1 MLTGLPDTCNAS
13 KEHTVKNWRI
23 LRILFF
29 SVAGMVMVIWLLRS
43 INPNEVFRMLLNSD
57 WRFWS
62 GGAVFGILS
71 HMVNGKRISWCI
83 GRHLPGGQAA
93 AVSAVHAATLSF
105 LPMRS
110 GELSFILLTRKY
122 AGRNV
127 TGSIAGLG
135 LMRFSDIVVFLVLSS
150 CSTIMV
156 LLTVRHLV
164 VPLLILTILVLC
176 LLLAVIVLA
185 VHGSSFLRR
194 LHDYVGFPPLRR
206 VITIAIDVLKE
217 VRTTAGRMVLQR
229 VLFLTFVYWSLVLA
243 QSYLFFLSFLYIRP
257 DNYII
262 LFSMVNLVALL
273 PVHGFLNIGTNE
285 VVNVAILGML
295 GYAMGTATGVAIG
308 CHLLTIMSSVVFGGS
323 GVILLTVFG
332 VVFPVSHKKTN
343 QPDTPLEID

>member
-1 MLTGLPDTCNAS
+1 
-13 KEHTVKNWRI
+13 
-23 LRILFF
+23 
-29 SVAGMVMVIWLLRS
+29 MVIWLLRS
-43 INPNEVFRMLLNSD
+43 IDPKEVFRMLLNSD

-83 GRHLPGGQAA
+83 GRDLPGGQAA

-156 LLTVRHLV
+156 LLTVRRLV
-164 VPLLILTILVLC
+164 VPLLMLTILLVC
-176 LLLAVIVLA
+176 LLSVFILLVAYGVP
-185 VHGSSFLRR
+185 FLKR
-194 LHDYVGFPPLRR
+194 LHDSFRFLPLRR
-206 VITIAIDVLKE
+206 ATRVTLDVLEE
-217 VRTTAGRMVLQR
+217 VRTAAGKVVLQR
-229 VLFLTFVYWSLVLA
+229 ILFLTFVYWSLVLA

-285 VVNVAILGML
+285 LVNVAILGML

-308 CHLLTIMSSVVFGGS
+308 CHLLTIMSSVILGGS

-343 QPDTPLEID
+343 QPDTHLETD